1 MVVSD
6 GSPGSSSLLLVPLDV
21 TPPALLRARFEAGP
35 APSPPPLV
43 AIAAA
48 SVVVVVD
55 DVEGCFLSCCFLGDG
70 TRELADSSPPSSPDA
85 SRDEGCARSA
95 LDRVGLGPWAERFCE
110 ALRLRLPAA
119 EFGEDMLA

>member
-6 GSPGSSSLLLVPLDV
+6 GSPGSSSLLAPLDAA
-21 TPPALLRARFEAGP
+21 PPVFLRARFEAGP
-35 APSPPPLV
+35 DAPSPLAAV
-43 AIAAA
+43 AAA

-55 DVEGCFLSCCFLGDG
+55 DDEGCFLSCCFLGVG

-85 SRDEGCARSA
+85 SREDGCARSA
-95 LDRVGLGPWAERFCE
+95 LDRVALGPWAERFCE